1 MASVD
6 RSNYINGE
14 MICAATMYETFINKI
29 IQNDDG
35 KLSNLDDI
43 SLNFLERY
51 ASDTNKIFLDLL
63 VANISMLLPI
73 LMDEYLEKGNPE
85 ELFSK
90 YGEFF
95 KKRESDYSYSKS
107 RSGRNVLYEIEDNS
121 NVRKAVN
128 QSLAKFRHA
137 LEHGIYEITYDNEDA
152 YIIYKYEKSKN
163 SFVYKK
169 VPLSVVISI
178 IREMVD
184 FNYLNN
190 NTNRLAIG
198 ILNNMKLI
206 YQQLKSKHNFNYH
219 YELLEERLFKED
231 DVGYFEDMKY
241 ASSFLAFYV
250 YYQKHLEIAIGPM
263 FSDYNTRTIKNRK
276 NITIIPSEL
285 VKNVYLDL
293 STLNLGELEDTALVN
308 ADVLDFET
316 LIRKYDSYTGMVKRF
331 IEINSNYNKEEK
343 NNLLSV
349 IDARRSLLVDYRS
362 KLNVLHHIRNSF
374 AHGRVTIVDDEI
386 HIVDKGRNG
395 NVTYEN
401 VVSIDAFK
409 VLLSSNNL
417 SLIRRFLKVKKKSV
431 SIKI

>member
-6 RSNYINGE
+6 RSNYINVE
-14 MICAATMYETFINKI
+14 MICAATMYETFINRI
-29 IQNDDG
+29 IQSYDG

-51 ASDTNKIFLDLL
+51 ASDTNKVFLDLL

-73 LMDEYLEKGNPE
+73 LMDEYLEKGNIE
-85 ELFSK
+85 QLFSK

-95 KKRESDYSYSKS
+95 IKRESDYSYSKS

-128 QSLAKFRHA
+128 QSLNKFRIA

-152 YIIYKYEKSKN
+152 YIIYKYAKSKDN
-163 SFVYKK
+163 FVYKK

-178 IREMVD
+178 ISEMVD

-190 NTNRLAIG
+190 NTNRLAFG
-198 ILNNMKLI
+198 ILSNMKLI

-219 YELLEERLFKED
+219 YELLEGRLFKED
-231 DVGYFEDMKY
+231 DVSYFEDMKY

-263 FSDYNTRTIKNRK
+263 VIDYKTKTRK
-276 NITIIPSEL
+276 NGKDITIIPSEL
-285 VKNVYLDL
+285 VNNVYLDL
-293 STLNLGELEDTALVN
+293 STLDLGELEDTALVN

-316 LIRKYDSYTGMVKRF
+316 LISRYDSYFRSAERF
-331 IEINSNYNKEEK
+331 VTYNNKYNEVEK
-343 NNLLSV
+343 NNMLKVLN
-349 IDARRSLLVDYRS
+349 ARRDLLVKYRS

-374 AHGRVTIVDDEI
+374 AHGRVTIVADEI
-386 HIVDKGRNG
+386 HIVDKDRNG

-409 VLLSSNNL
+409 VLLSMNNL
-417 SLIRRFLKVKKKSV
+417 SLIGRFLKERKNGLKM
-431 SIKI
+431 

>member
-6 RSNYINGE
+6 RSNYINVE
-14 MICAATMYETFINKI
+14 MICAANMYEIFINRITQK
-29 IQNDDG
+29 DDG

-43 SLNFLERY
+43 SLNFLEKY
-51 ASDTNKIFLDLL
+51 VSDSNRVFLDLL

-73 LMDEYLEKGNPE
+73 LMDEYLEKVNTE

-95 KKRESDYSYSKS
+95 KRRESDYSYSKS
-107 RSGRNVLYEIEDNS
+107 RSGNILYEIEDNN

-128 QSLAKFRHA
+128 QSLTKFRHA

-152 YIIYKYEKSKN
+152 YVIYKYMKGKN
-163 SFVYKK
+163 NFVYKK

-178 IREMVD
+178 ISEMFD
-184 FNYLNN
+184 FNYINN
-190 NTNRLAIG
+190 TTNRLSFG
-198 ILNNMKLI
+198 ILSNMKLI

-219 YELLEERLFKED
+219 YKLLEGHLLKED
-231 DVGYFEDMKY
+231 DISYFEDMKY

-263 FSDYNTRTIKNRK
+263 FSDYNTRTRK
-276 NITIIPSEL
+276 NGKDITIIPSEL
-285 VKNVYLDL
+285 VNNVYLDL
-293 STLNLGELEDTALVN
+293 STLDLGELEDTALVN
-308 ADVLDFET
+308 ADVLDFES
-316 LIRKYDSYTGMVKRF
+316 LICRYDSFIRSAERF
-331 IEINSNYNKEEK
+331 VTYNNKYNEVEK
-343 NNLLSV
+343 NNMLKV
-349 IDARRSLLVDYRS
+349 INARRDLLVKYRS

-374 AHGRVTIVDDEI
+374 AHGRVTIVGDEI

-409 VLLSSNNL
+409 VLLNMNNL
-417 SLIRRFLKVKKKSV
+417 SLIGRFLKERKNGLKM
-431 SIKI
+431 

>member
-1 MASVD
+1 MAPVD
-6 RSNYINGE
+6 RSNYINRE
-14 MICAATMYETFINKI
+14 MMCAATMYEMFINTI
-29 IQNDDG
+29 TQNDDG
-35 KLSNLDDI
+35 TLSNLGDI
-43 SLNFLERY
+43 SLNYLEY
-51 ASDTNKIFLDLL
+51 VASDSSRVFLDLL

-73 LMDEYLEKGNPE
+73 LMDEYLEKDNIE
-85 ELFSK
+85 VLFNK

-95 KKRESDYSYSKS
+95 KERKSDYSYFKNKNQK
-107 RSGRNVLYEIEDNS
+107 NVYETRYRQNLGES
-121 NVRKAVN
+121 VN
-128 QSLAKFRHA
+128 QSLTKFRNA
-137 LEHGIYEITYDNEDA
+137 LEHGLYDITYDTKDA
-152 YIIYKYEKSKN
+152 YIRYKYKKDKDN
-163 SFVYKK
+163 FVYKK

-178 IREMVD
+178 ISEMVD

-190 NTNRLAIG
+190 TTNRLAFG

-206 YQQLKSKHNFNYH
+206 YQQLKSKHNFKYH
-219 YELLEERLFKED
+219 YELLEGRLFKED
-231 DVGYFEDMKY
+231 DVSYFEDMKY

-263 FSDYNTRTIKNRK
+263 FSDYNTRTRK
-276 NITIIPSEL
+276 NGKDIASIPSEL
-285 VKNVYLDL
+285 VNNVYLDL
-293 STLNLGELEDTALVN
+293 STLNLGELEDTAIVN

-316 LIRKYDSYTGMVKRF
+316 LIRRYDSYIRMAKRF
-331 IEINSNYNKEEK
+331 IAINSNYNEEGK

-374 AHGRVTIVDDEI
+374 AHGRVTLVGDEI

-409 VLLSSNNL
+409 VLLSRNNL
-417 SLIRRFLKVKKKSV
+417 SLIRRFLKERKNGLKM
-431 SIKI
+431 

>member
-6 RSNYINGE
+6 RSNYINVE
-14 MICAATMYETFINKI
+14 MICAATMYETFINRI
-29 IQNDDG
+29 IQSDDG

-51 ASDTNKIFLDLL
+51 ASDTNKVFLDLL

-73 LMDEYLEKGNPE
+73 LMDEYLEKGNIE
-85 ELFSK
+85 QLFSK

-95 KKRESDYSYSKS
+95 IKRESDYSYSKS

-128 QSLAKFRHA
+128 QSLNKFRIA

-152 YIIYKYEKSKN
+152 YIIYKYAKSKDN
-163 SFVYKK
+163 FVYKK

-178 IREMVD
+178 ISEMVD

-190 NTNRLAIG
+190 NTNRLAFG
-198 ILNNMKLI
+198 ILSNMKLI

-219 YELLEERLFKED
+219 YELLEGRLFKED
-231 DVGYFEDMKY
+231 DVSYFEDMKY

-263 FSDYNTRTIKNRK
+263 VIDYKTKTRK
-276 NITIIPSEL
+276 NGKDITIIPSEL
-285 VKNVYLDL
+285 VNNVYLDL
-293 STLNLGELEDTALVN
+293 STLDLGELEDTALVN

-316 LIRKYDSYTGMVKRF
+316 LISRYDSYFRSAERF
-331 IEINSNYNKEEK
+331 VTYNNKYNEVEK
-343 NNLLSV
+343 NNMLKVLN
-349 IDARRSLLVDYRS
+349 ARRDLLVKYRS

-374 AHGRVTIVDDEI
+374 AHGRVTIVADEI
-386 HIVDKGRNG
+386 HIVDKDRNG

-409 VLLSSNNL
+409 VLLSMNNL
-417 SLIRRFLKVKKKSV
+417 SLIGRFLKERKNGLKM
-431 SIKI
+431 

>member
-6 RSNYINGE
+6 RSNYINFE
-14 MICAATMYETFINKI
+14 MICAATMYEMFINRI
-29 IQNDDG
+29 IQSDDG

-51 ASDTNKIFLDLL
+51 ASDTNKVFLDLL

-73 LMDEYLEKGNPE
+73 LMDEYLEKGNTE

-95 KKRESDYSYSKS
+95 KRRESDYSYLKS
-107 RSGRNVLYEIEDNS
+107 RRGNILYEIEDNN

-128 QSLAKFRHA
+128 QSLNNFRIA

-152 YIIYKYEKSKN
+152 YIIYKYAKSKDN
-163 SFVYKK
+163 FVYKK

-178 IREMVD
+178 ISEMVD

-190 NTNRLAIG
+190 NTNRLAFG
-198 ILNNMKLI
+198 ILSNMKLI

-219 YELLEERLFKED
+219 YELLEGRLFKED
-231 DVGYFEDMKY
+231 DVSYFEDMKY

-263 FSDYNTRTIKNRK
+263 VIDYKTKTRK
-276 NITIIPSEL
+276 NGKDITIIPSEL
-285 VKNVYLDL
+285 VNNVYLDL
-293 STLNLGELEDTALVN
+293 STLDLGELEDTALVN
-308 ADVLDFET
+308 VDVLDFET
-316 LIRKYDSYTGMVKRF
+316 LISRYDSYFRSAERF
-331 IEINSNYNKEEK
+331 VTYNNKYNEVEK
-343 NNLLSV
+343 NNMLKV
-349 IDARRSLLVDYRS
+349 INARRDLLVKYRS

-374 AHGRVTIVDDEI
+374 AHGRVTLVDDEI
-386 HIVDKGRNG
+386 HIVDIGRNG

-409 VLLSSNNL
+409 VLLSMNNL
-417 SLIRRFLKVKKKSV
+417 SLIGRFLKERKNGLKM
-431 SIKI
+431 